1 MSNKYFGTDGIRGT
15 VNQGNITGEKFFK
28 FGLAAATYFKNQ
40 RKTKQI
46 AIIAKDTRLSGYT
59 LEPALVSGLVSGGMH
74 VFTLGPLPTNGLA
87 MLTRSMKA
95 NMGIMITASHN
106 PHYDNGLKLFGP
118 DGMKLSNGIEKK
130 IEKLIDAK
138 NTKQLTNPK
147 MLGRVKRL
155 EDGNE
160 RYIKILKK
168 NFPQN
173 FKLRR
178 TKIVLD
184 CANGAGYIAAPKL
197 LKDLGA
203 KVFSIAEKPNGF
215 NINNKC
221 GSTYPSKIQSAV
233 KKYKAH
239 VGISFDGDAD
249 RIIMCDENGKIIDG
263 DQIIAMLARRWK
275 LKKIL
280 KGGVV
285 GTLMSNYGLENFL
298 INEKIKFFR
307 SDVGDRYVKEKM
319 KKLNF
324 NLGGEQSGHIILG
337 KFATTGDGLMV
348 ALEVLFS
355 LRKGKKASEL
365 LNVFEP
371 LPQIL
376 ENITVKNKNIINKS
390 KCRTAIKKASKFMN
404 GYGRLLIRKSGT
416 EPKIRIMGES
426 YDRGLILKCINII
439 KRSIKRWNLSQ
450 KY

>member
-439 KRSIKRWNLSQ
+439 KRSIKR
-450 KY
+450 